1 MNIIF
6 LAHRRSLNKTEGLIN
21 AYKDCHLTLVSDAGD
36 LGDKFTFLKHLDEVC
51 LVKGFDL
58 VNITRKIKKCDKII
72 CVSENLLPIQSQ
84 LESYYGIKNL
94 SPYAA
99 EILSNKQTFDNFC
112 RSIGLGNFVPKSITP
127 TFHSQLEIFNNNEIF
142 TKPDIGT
149 GSNVFI
155 PDSNQNQPKIEY
167 RRWNNKHHFM
177 KYLNDKDFHNDFFG
191 INKTGIQN
199 HRFNYRPCKIMVQ
212 EYHWSEEPSIAPIGY
227 IKDGKVNILTYLKI
241 SKTKFGDM
249 PDASKN
255 PIELHSQSK
264 ATDIAK
270 NLAVWTVPKEQV
282 NPDVHKNIVYFLQT
296 IIDKL
301 NVKDLFYA
309 GPDFH
314 ISQGKLIAID
324 FNARVGQM
332 MNILDSVEGN
342 NIFTNIK
349 DNINPVIKSQMLW
362 GASILK
368 PGTIKSVSSIEH
380 LKNNLNYLNTELE
393 SGVEIP
399 EFQNLQNKQFNI
411 NLNVSGTNEQ
421 ELFNNY
427 KHVNQLLQDCITY

>member
-1 MNIIF
+1 M
-6 LAHRRSLNKTEGLIN
+6 
-21 AYKDCHLTLVSDAGD
+21 
-36 LGDKFTFLKHLDEVC
+36 
-51 LVKGFDL
+51 
-58 VNITRKIKKCDKII
+58 
-72 CVSENLLPIQSQ
+72 
-84 LESYYGIKNL
+84 
-94 SPYAA
+94 
-99 EILSNKQTFDNFC
+99 
-112 RSIGLGNFVPKSITP
+112 
-127 TFHSQLEIFNNNEIF
+127 
-142 TKPDIGT
+142 
-149 GSNVFI
+149 
-155 PDSNQNQPKIEY
+155 
-167 RRWNNKHHFM
+167 
-177 KYLNDKDFHNDFFG
+177 
-191 INKTGIQN
+191 
-199 HRFNYRPCKIMVQ
+199 
-212 EYHWSEEPSIAPIGY
+212 
-227 IKDGKVNILTYLKI
+227 
-241 SKTKFGDM
+241 
-249 PDASKN
+249 
-255 PIELHSQSK
+255 
-264 ATDIAK
+264 
-270 NLAVWTVPKEQV
+270 PKEQV

-393 SGVEIP
+393 SGVDIP

>member
-191 INKTGIQN
+191 INKSGIQN

-212 EYHWSEEPSIAPIGY
+212 EYHWSEEPSIAPIGHVSNG
-227 IKDGKVNILTYLKI
+227 IVNTEFYLKM
-241 SKTKFGDM
+241 SKVKYGDQID
-249 PDASKN
+249 PNAN
-255 PIELHSQSK
+255 PIESHSVSQAS
-264 ATDIAK
+264 DIAK
-270 NLAVWTVPKEQV
+270 DRAVWVVTPDEVDEKIRAQIEFFMNTVIKSLKVKE
-282 NPDVHKNIVYFLQT
+282 
-296 IIDKL
+296 
-301 NVKDLFYA
+301 LFFA

-314 ISQGKLIAID
+314 ISNEKLIAID
-324 FNARVGQM
+324 FNPRPGQF
-332 MNILDSVEGN
+332 MNILDQLSSN
-342 NIFTNIK
+342 SIFSPIVHNTPVVMKKKLLWGCATLTPGKITNIS
-349 DNINPVIKSQMLW
+349 NIEKLTTYFNAQ
-362 GASILK
+362 
-368 PGTIKSVSSIEH
+368 
-380 LKNNLNYLNTELE
+380 NTTLVV
-393 SGVEIP
+393 GMNIP
-399 EFQNLQNKQFNI
+399 EFQNLQNKSFNI
-411 NLNVSGTNEQ
+411 NFNITGNNEQ